1 MSISGLFI
9 RRPVTT
15 TLVMLGILMFGVMA
29 YRLLPVSDLPNV
41 DYPTITVSAG
51 LPGASPQTMAA
62 AVATPLEKQF
72 STIAGLDAMTS
83 SSTLGGT
90 SITLQFTLSRD
101 IDAAAQDVQAA
112 ISKTLR
118 QLPPGIQPPSY
129 QKVNPADSPI
139 LYLTL
144 TSNTLPLATL
154 DEYAETFLAQRLST
168 VSGVAQVQV
177 FGSAKYAVRIQLDPK
192 ALQARGIGLDEV
204 TAAVNAGNP
213 NLPTGTL
220 WGPQRAYTVLA
231 DGQISSAPEFRQLVV
246 TYQNG
251 APVRLQDVAN
261 VLDDVQDNRNATWYD
276 GVRAIIL
283 AIQRQPGTNTVQ
295 VADAAKATVA
305 SLVPQLPAS
314 VQINTLYDR
323 SVSIHQSVNDVQ
335 TTLLI
340 TLCLVVLV
348 IFLFL
353 RNLSATVIPS
363 LALPF
368 SIIGTFSAMY
378 LLGYSLDNLS
388 LMALTL
394 SVGFVVDDAIVMLEN
409 IVRHLEMGKRPLQA
423 ALEGAREI
431 GFTIV
436 SMTLS
441 LTAVFIPVLFM
452 GGIIGRLFHEFA
464 VTIGIA
470 ILVSGFVSLTLTP
483 MLCSRFL
490 RPPSEERH
498 GRFYEATERVYRRVL
513 GAYQRSLAW
522 VMDHRPT
529 SLAFSAGILAATA
542 VLFVVVPKGF
552 IPTEDTGQ
560 IQGNTET
567 IEGSSFDAMR
577 DHQLAV
583 ADVLRQDPYVDHF
596 MSTVG
601 GGTMNQGRV
610 SIRLK
615 PRGGRPPADQVI
627 RELQPKLNALP
638 GIRTYLQV
646 PPVIRIGGRP
656 TKTQY
661 QFTLQSADIDAL
673 YDNAAKLEAR
683 LKQIPI
689 LQDVTTDLQIKNPQV
704 SVQIDRDRA
713 AALGVTVQQ
722 IEQALYDAYG
732 SRQVSTIYTP
742 NNQYWVIL
750 ELLPQYQRDP
760 GALSLLNIRSQRGA
774 LVPLTAVATASPDVG
789 PLSVNHSGQ
798 LPSVTLSF
806 NLPPKVSLG
815 DAVREV
821 QRTAQQTLRHSAGVP
836 GQPAG
841 VAVPAAARGPGDL
854 HRAGNPV
861 REFHPPAHDS
871 VGPAVR
877 GVRGAAH
884 AVGVRHR
891 AQRLCVR
898 RRDHAG
904 RPGQEERDH
913 DDRLRPRGRTPGRQV
928 TARRDHRGV
937 QRPLPADHDDNDVG
951 ADGNPADRHRVGHRR
966 RVASPARPGRRGGAR
981 VFSAHHAVRDA
992 GLLHLPRRPAAAAG
1006 AAHRVRLR
1014 PPARA
1019 HRRRLVP
1026 VAGGRVA
1033 PYARHDRGS
1042 HRHPWLQQL
1051 QAADHYLL
1059 AGLHAGRD
1067 FHEAGRPH
1075 SERHRF
1081 ALHLALGDGPDE
1093 SGALERHDRVL
1104 GDDDRLGAHRRHEV
1118 RFDKH
1123 ARLQQ
1128 PVRVRHTR
1136 LDEDRAT
1143 RQLYDRVHEVHLPGE
1158 VAARER
1164 GHPERHFLAQ
1174 PQQPGEALRHL
1185 ERRALRVHGVQRDE
1199 PGAGGDVVPQAD
1211 VALARDARKRRAHG
1225 GAVEL
1230 DARQVVF
1237 RLRAARRRFGAL

>member
-1 MSISGLFI
+1 MSFSGLFI

-15 TLVMLGILMFGVMA
+15 TLVMLGILMFGLMA

-90 SITLQFTLSRD
+90 SITLQFTLARD

-144 TSNTLPLATL
+144 TSTTLPLATL

-192 ALQARGIGLDEV
+192 ALQARSIGLDEV
-204 TAAVNAGNP
+204 TAAVNSGNP

-295 VADAAKATVA
+295 VADGVKATVA
-305 SLVPQLPAS
+305 SLAPQLPAS

-335 TTLLI
+335 ATLLI

-409 IVRHLEMGKRPLQA
+409 IVRHMEMGKRPLQA

-431 GFTIV
+431 GFTIL
-436 SMTLS
+436 SMTIS

-490 RPPSEERH
+490 RAPSEERH

-513 GAYQRSLAW
+513 GVYQRSLGW

-529 SLAFSAGILAATA
+529 SLAFSVGVLAATA
-542 VLFVVVPKGF
+542 VLFVIVPKGF

-567 IEGSSFDAMR
+567 VEGSSFDAMQA
-577 DHQLAV
+577 HQLAV
-583 ADVLRQDPYVDHF
+583 ADVLRRDPYVAHF
-596 MSTVG
+596 MSSVG

-615 PRGGRPPADQVI
+615 PRGQRPPADQVV
-627 RELQPKLNALP
+627 RELTPKLAAIP
-638 GIRTYLQV
+638 GIRTYLSV

-683 LKQIPI
+683 LRQIPI

-760 GALSLLNIRSQRGA
+760 AALSLLNIRSQKGA
-774 LVPLTAVATASPDVG
+774 LVPLTAVATATPDVG

-806 NLPPKVSLG
+806 NLPPNVSLG

-821 QRTAQQTLRHSAGVP
+821 QRAAQQTLPSTISTGFGGTAQAFQASQQGLLFLLLLAVVVIYIVLGILYESFIHPLTILSGLPFAGFGALLTLLVF
-836 GQPAG
+836 GT
-841 VAVPAAARGPGDL
+841 DL
-854 HRAGNPV
+854 
-861 REFHPPAHDS
+861 S
-871 VGPAVR
+871 VYAF
-877 GVRGAAH
+877 
-884 AVGVRHR
+884 VGVIMLVGLVKKN
-891 AQRLCVR
+891 AIMMIDFALEAE
-898 RRDHAG
+898 RRDGKSPREAILEACSVRF
-904 RPGQEERDH
+904 RPIMMTTMSALMGTLPIAIGWGQGGESRRPLGLAVVGGLAFSQLITLYVTPVFYTYLDALQRRL
-913 DDRLRPRGRTPGRQV
+913 DRRAAP
-928 TARRDHRGV
+928 A
-937 QRPLPADHDDNDVG
+937 PLPA
-951 ADGNPADRHRVGHRR
+951 PT
-966 RVASPARPGRRGGAR
+966 
-981 VFSAHHAVRDA
+981 
-992 GLLHLPRRPAAAAG
+992 
-1006 AAHRVRLR
+1006 
-1014 PPARA
+1014 
-1019 HRRRLVP
+1019 
-1026 VAGGRVA
+1026 
-1033 PYARHDRGS
+1033 
-1042 HRHPWLQQL
+1042 
-1051 QAADHYLL
+1051 AAD
-1059 AGLHAGRD
+1059 
-1067 FHEAGRPH
+1067 
-1075 SERHRF
+1075 
-1081 ALHLALGDGPDE
+1081 
-1093 SGALERHDRVL
+1093 
-1104 GDDDRLGAHRRHEV
+1104 
-1118 RFDKH
+1118 
-1123 ARLQQ
+1123 
-1128 PVRVRHTR
+1128 
-1136 LDEDRAT
+1136 
-1143 RQLYDRVHEVHLPGE
+1143 
-1158 VAARER
+1158 
-1164 GHPERHFLAQ
+1164 
-1174 PQQPGEALRHL
+1174 
-1185 ERRALRVHGVQRDE
+1185 
-1199 PGAGGDVVPQAD
+1199 
-1211 VALARDARKRRAHG
+1211 
-1225 GAVEL
+1225 
-1230 DARQVVF
+1230 
-1237 RLRAARRRFGAL
+1237 